1 MTSEQNTTFKV
12 KIASSGAIIDI
23 PADQSIVEALEAE
36 GIDITVSCEQGICGT
51 CLTPVID
58 GTPDHRDVFMTDEEH
73 AANDMITLCCS
84 RAKSELLTL
93 DL

>member
-1 MTSEQNTTFKV
+1 MSSETNTAFKV
-12 KIASSGAIIDI
+12 KIASSGDIIDI

-58 GTPDHRDVFMTDEEH
+58 GTPDHRDVYMTDEEH